1 MTDAHHDPAADG
13 AQPGASD
20 AAPFL
25 VVDDDAVFAGALAR
39 ALTRRG
45 YAVQVAHNRQQ
56 ALALAAQTPFAYI
69 TLDLHLSAPPEAGST
84 APAESGLQL
93 VAPLRAALP
102 DARILVL
109 TGYAS
114 IATAVAAVKHGA
126 DEYLAKPANV
136 DSILTA
142 LMAGVSEDAAEA
154 AMEEPV
160 PLSVARLEWEH
171 IQRVLSEHEGNIS
184 ATARALNMHRRTLQ
198 RKLGKRPVSR

>member
-1 MTDAHHDPAADG
+1 MLFR
-13 AQPGASD
+13 S
-20 AAPFL
+20 
-25 VVDDDAVFAGALAR
+25 
-39 ALTRRG
+39 
-45 YAVQVAHNRQQ
+45 
-56 ALALAAQTPFAYI
+56 
-69 TLDLHLSAPPEAGST
+69 PPEAAGT
-84 APAESGLQL
+84 APAESGLHL
-93 VAPLRAALP
+93 VAPLRHALP

-142 LMAGVSEDAAEA
+142 LMAGVSEEAAEA
-154 AMEEPV
+154 ALEEPM

-171 IQRVLSEHEGNIS
+171 IQRVLTEHGGNIS

>member
-1 MTDAHHDPAADG
+1 MTVIHHPVPESIAPAG
-13 AQPGASD
+13 S
-20 AAPFL
+20 PFL
-25 VVDDDAVFAGALAR
+25 VIDDDAVFSGTLAR

-45 YAVQVAHNRQQ
+45 YAVQVAHNTST
-56 ALALAAQTPFAYI
+56 ALALAARTAFAYV
-69 TLDLHLSAPPEAGST
+69 TLDLHLGPPPEAGST
-84 APAESGLQL
+84 AAAESGLQL
-93 VAPLRAALP
+93 VGPLRQALP

-114 IATAVAAVKHGA
+114 IATAVAAVKQGA

-142 LMAGVSEDAAEA
+142 LMAGISEDAAEA
-154 AMEEPV
+154 ALEEPV

-171 IQRVLSEHEGNIS
+171 IQRVLNEHAGNIS

>member
-1 MTDAHHDPAADG
+1 MEPTATPGPDDA
-13 AQPGASD
+13 
-20 AAPFL
+20 FL
-25 VVDDDAVFAGALAR
+25 VVDDDEVFAGTLAR

-45 YAVQVAHNRQQ
+45 YAVQVAHTGTQ
-56 ALALAAQTPFAYI
+56 ALALAEQTPFAYV
-69 TLDLHLSAPPEAGST
+69 TLDLHLGPSADAANGAT
-84 APAESGLQL
+84 ESGLHF
-93 VAPLRAALP
+93 VAPLRTLLP
-102 DARILVL
+102 DARILIL

-114 IATAVAAVKHGA
+114 IATAVAAVKQGA

-154 AMEEPV
+154 ALEEPV

-171 IQRVLSEHEGNIS
+171 IQRVLAEHGGNIS

-198 RKLGKRPVSR
+198 RKLGKRPVQR

>member
-1 MTDAHHDPAADG
+1 MTEPLTPVPEATAPAG
-13 AQPGASD
+13 T
-20 AAPFL
+20 PFL
-25 VVDDDAVFAGALAR
+25 VIDDDEVFAGTLAR

-45 YAVQVAHNRQQ
+45 YAVAVAHDGRT
-56 ALALAAQTPFAYI
+56 ALALAARTDFAYV
-69 TLDLHLSAPPEAGST
+69 TLDLHLEPPPEAGCT

-93 VAPLRAALP
+93 VAPLRQALP
-102 DARILVL
+102 DARILIL

-114 IATAVAAVKHGA
+114 IATAVAAVKQGA

-142 LMAGVSEDAAEA
+142 LMAGVSEDAAQA
-154 AMEEPV
+154 ALEEPV

-171 IQRVLSEHEGNIS
+171 IQRVLAEHGGNIS

>member
-1 MTDAHHDPAADG
+1 MTDAPA
-13 AQPGASD
+13 D
-20 AAPFL
+20 ALAAVPAPDATPFL
-25 VVDDDAVFAGALAR
+25 VIDDDEVFSGTLAR

-45 YAVQVAHNRQQ
+45 YAVQVAHNGGS
-56 ALALAAQTPFAYI
+56 ALALAAKTPFAYV
-69 TLDLHLSAPPEAGST
+69 TLDLHLGPPPEASGT
-84 APAESGLQL
+84 APAESGLHL
-93 VAPLRAALP
+93 VAPLRQALP

-114 IATAVAAVKHGA
+114 IATAVAAVKQGA

-142 LMAGVSEDAAEA
+142 LMAGVSEEAAEA
-154 AMEEPV
+154 ALEEPV

-171 IQRVLSEHEGNIS
+171 IQRVLTEHGGNIS

>member
-1 MTDAHHDPAADG
+1 MTDSAA
-13 AQPGASD
+13 PVD
-20 AAPFL
+20 ATPFL
-25 VVDDDAVFAGALAR
+25 VIDDDEVFSGTLAR

-45 YAVQVAHNRQQ
+45 YAVQVAHNGAT
-56 ALALAAQTPFAYI
+56 ALALAARTPFAYI
-69 TLDLHLSAPPEAGST
+69 TLDLHLGPPADAAGT
-84 APAESGLQL
+84 AQAESGLHL

-114 IATAVAAVKHGA
+114 IATAVAAVKQGA

-142 LMAGVSEDAAEA
+142 LMAGISEDAAEA
-154 AMEEPV
+154 ALEEPT

-171 IQRVLSEHEGNIS
+171 IQRVLTEHGGNIS

>member
-1 MTDAHHDPAADG
+1 MTDASAPT
-13 AQPGASD
+13 D
-20 AAPFL
+20 ATPFL
-25 VVDDDAVFAGALAR
+25 VIDDDEVFSGTLAR

-45 YAVQVAHNRQQ
+45 YAVQVAHNGST
-56 ALALAAQTPFAYI
+56 ALALAARTSFAYV
-69 TLDLHLSAPPEAGST
+69 TLDLHLGPPAESGGT
-84 APAESGLQL
+84 APAESGLHL

-114 IATAVAAVKHGA
+114 IATAVAAVKQGA

-142 LMAGVSEDAAEA
+142 LMAGISEDAAEA
-154 AMEEPV
+154 ALEEPV

-171 IQRVLSEHEGNIS
+171 IQRVLTEHGGNIS

>member
-1 MTDAHHDPAADG
+1 MTDV
-13 AQPGASD
+13 QPPSD
-20 AAPFL
+20 ATPFL
-25 VVDDDAVFAGALAR
+25 VIDDDEVFSGTLAR

-45 YAVQVAHNRQQ
+45 YAVQVAHNGAS
-56 ALALAAQTPFAYI
+56 ALALAAKTPFAYV
-69 TLDLHLSAPPEAGST
+69 TLDLHLGPPPEAAGT
-84 APAESGLQL
+84 APAESGLHL
-93 VAPLRAALP
+93 VAPLRHALP

-142 LMAGVSEDAAEA
+142 LMAGVSEEAAEA
-154 AMEEPV
+154 ALEEPM

-171 IQRVLSEHEGNIS
+171 IQRVLTEHGGNIS

>member
-1 MTDAHHDPAADG
+1 MTDAPANV
-13 AQPGASD
+13 PTD
-20 AAPFL
+20 APAGTPFL
-25 VVDDDAVFAGALAR
+25 VIDDDEVFSGTLAR

-45 YAVQVAHNRQQ
+45 YAVQVAHTGSS
-56 ALALAAQTPFAYI
+56 ALAMAARTAFAYV
-69 TLDLHLSAPPEAGST
+69 TLDLHLGPPPEASGT
-84 APAESGLQL
+84 AAESGLHF
-93 VAPLRAALP
+93 VAPLRQALP
-102 DARILVL
+102 EARILVL

-114 IATAVAAVKHGA
+114 IATAVAAVKQGA

-142 LMAGVSEDAAEA
+142 LMAGISEDAAEA
-154 AMEEPV
+154 ALEEPV

-171 IQRVLSEHEGNIS
+171 IQRVLTEHGGNIS